1 MQRVEFSQAERWK
14 REHGEDHLIA
24 LERMKELAYMYAQR
38 GTFKEAENHFRE
50 ILELAKGTF
59 EVEDPFTLNEL
70 FDLALVIMAHVSRM

>member
-38 GTFKEAENHFRE
+38 GTFKRQR
-50 ILELAKGTF
+50 TF
-59 EVEDPFTLNEL
+59 FGKPLNWQKE
-70 FDLALVIMAHVSRM
+70 HSR